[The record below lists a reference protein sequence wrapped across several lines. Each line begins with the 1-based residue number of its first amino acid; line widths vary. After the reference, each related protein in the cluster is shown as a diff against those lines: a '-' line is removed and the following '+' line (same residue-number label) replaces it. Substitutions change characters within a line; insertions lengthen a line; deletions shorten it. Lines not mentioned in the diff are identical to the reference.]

1 MSEGPD
7 PAEARVISHSVM
19 SRAWGLRVNTI
30 AASNLVSRPL
40 RRRIYRHAGL
50 EVETDDI
57 YPHCYFHTCDIRIGP
72 GSVINYGC
80 YFENVGRVEIGPRT
94 GLAMFVKVI
103 TSAHKI
109 GSRERRPVKWTP
121 TPVTIGAGCWIGAGA
136 IILPGVTIGDGCV
149 VATGAVV
156 IEDCKPDALYG
167 GVPARHI
174 RDLPPEAP

>member
-1 MSEGPD
+1 MCSSDLARGIPARAHRGVPRARHGHTSGAAGGRMSEGPD

-94 GLAMFVKVI
+94 KRS
-103 TSAHKI
+103 TSQLNNV
-109 GSRERRPVKWTP
+109 R
-121 TPVTIGAGCWIGAGA
+121 
-136 IILPGVTIGDGCV
+136 
-149 VATGAVV
+149 ATSSF
-156 IEDCKPDALYG
+156 ESKPST
-167 GVPARHI
+167 
-174 RDLPPEAP
+174 